1 MSMKCWTT
9 AVLSSKV
16 EGVRGGGID
25 KILVVLIPDF
35 LLFDIQVNKVII
47 LQFVANSKNVFS
59 KEDKQTVERLS
70 TVKGEMVRWEMA

>member
-1 MSMKCWTT
+1 M
-9 AVLSSKV
+9 

-35 LLFDIQVNKVII
+35 LLFDIQVNKVI

-59 KEDKQTVERLS
+59 KEGAQTVERLS
-70 TVKGEMVRWEMA
+70 IVKGEMV

>member
-1 MSMKCWTT
+1 M
-9 AVLSSKV
+9 
-16 EGVRGGGID
+16 EGVRGGGRGID

-70 TVKGEMVRWEMA
+70 IVKGEMV